1 MKIWAALGLIT
12 ESHVSEAKRASG
24 KGRLAVSHRNMF
36 RSELPLEKPGKA
48 DTMPDFIINGVN
60 KCGTTAASFFLEKH
74 SKLQKAHVETNFFN
88 TDDNYSRG
96 FGWYSEQFPE
106 PQEGKLM
113 YEKTPAYYKS
123 HVAPERIKFAKPDI
137 KLITVVCDNVH
148 RTLSRYL
155 HIQKHAPQKMKTL
168 GYSLQEFNDGL
179 RDAVPV
185 FMKFLDE
192 VKQNEGDNTLE
203 GLIQALTYRLQNNL
217 RPFNLKESSHFE
229 MILSDGIYAVHQQ
242 AWRDEFG
249 DDQLLVVNG
258 NNFLNSPWVPMRKI
272 QSFLGLENEISRDSF
287 IIPKNE
293 DGSDGTPCYIEDD
306 QTEANCIGKGS
317 SEKGRSLDKNFSL
330 DVAKMLHE
338 LFEPFDNYFAH
349 RVLQRQSFDWRFGLE

>member
-1 MKIWAALGLIT
+1 MG
-12 ESHVSEAKRASG
+12 
-24 KGRLAVSHRNMF
+24 
-36 RSELPLEKPGKA
+36 
-48 DTMPDFIINGVN
+48 
-60 KCGTTAASFFLEKH
+60 
-74 SKLQKAHVETNFFN
+74 

-123 HVAPERIKFAKPDI
+123 HVAPGRIKFAKPDI
-137 KLITVVCDNVH
+137 ELITVVCDNVH

-203 GLIQALTYRLQNNL
+203 GLIQ
-217 RPFNLKESSHFE
+217 
-229 MILSDGIYAVHQQ
+229 DGIYAVHQQ
-242 AWRDEFG
+242 AWR
-249 DDQLLVVNG
+249 
-258 NNFLNSPWVPMRKI
+258 
-272 QSFLGLENEISRDSF
+272 
-287 IIPKNE
+287 
-293 DGSDGTPCYIEDD
+293 
-306 QTEANCIGKGS
+306 
-317 SEKGRSLDKNFSL
+317 
-330 DVAKMLHE
+330 
-338 LFEPFDNYFAH
+338 
-349 RVLQRQSFDWRFGLE
+349 